1 MTAQNQKLSAITAS
15 LTKIANDL
23 QTAPAPQAGPVGAP
37 QPAAAGP
44 EEIMALVDQAVEI
57 LEVASEQIPAE
68 KPEAA
73 APPAGAPAPPA
84 PVTAKSKSA
93 KDDDEDEDGD
103 DKQKDAADE
112 DDDKEDKDEEKK
124 EMTARI
130 ATLEGELFARQK
142 SALADEF
149 IQLYAEDVRQAKH
162 DEIMKST
169 DTIEVLTAQLK
180 VAKEISESGV
190 KFARKGPVATQ
201 GGFLVKTAR
210 MNNTVPAWRK

>member
-15 LTKIANDL
+15 LTKIAADL
-23 QTAPAPQAGPVGAP
+23 QAPAPQAGPVGAP

-73 APPAGAPAPPA
+73 APVAQPAAPI
-84 PVTAKSKSA
+84 TAKSKSA
-93 KDDDEDEDGD
+93 RDEGDDDEDDD
-103 DKQKDAADE
+103 DKQKDAADHE
-112 DDDKEDKDEEKK
+112 DDDDKDEDEEKK

-142 SALADEF
+142 SAIADEF
-149 IQLYAEDVRQAKH
+149 VQLYNEDVRQAKH
-162 DEIMKST
+162 DEIMSSKDS
-169 DTIEVLTAQLK
+169 IGVLTAQLK
-180 VAKEISESGV
+180 VAKEIAESGV
-190 KFARKGPVATQ
+190 KTARHIPVKTQ
-201 GGFLVKTAR
+201 GGYLVKTASMDR
-210 MNNTVPAWRK
+210 KVPAWRT